1 MVSLW
6 LCRCE
11 ESKETAHRMLHT
23 LLEGRGCSP
32 ASIETAPGG
41 KPFLPGGPYFS
52 LSHSG
57 PWALCAV
64 GEEEMGCDVE
74 TIRPRRSGLPRYA
87 LSDREFQWF
96 SQRGSA
102 WEDFYTLWTLKESL
116 CKCTGRGLDCSPR
129 RLEVPLL
136 QAGEDGIWDGFYF
149 QSYGGEG
156 WRGGCCTRLT
166 PPPTQLLDGKDV
178 L

>member
-1 MVSLW
+1 MISLW

-57 PWALCAV
+57 PWALCAM

-96 SQRGSA
+96 SQRGGA
-102 WEDFYTLWTLKESL
+102 WEDFYTLWTLKEAKV
-116 CKCTGRGLDCSPR
+116 KCLGTGLDGPPR
-129 RLEVPLL
+129 EIAVPLL
-136 QAGEDGIWDGFYF
+136 GPGETGGLEGFTFTSWAGP
-149 QSYGGEG
+149 G
-156 WRGGCCTRLT
+156 WRAALCSPEGTA
-166 PPPTQLLDGKDV
+166 LLEAFPV
-178 L
+178 S

>member
-6 LCRCE
+6 LCQSG
-11 ESKETAHRMLHT
+11 ESRDAAHAMLRR
-23 LLEGRGCSP
+23 LLEREGFLAP
-32 ASIETAPGG
+32 SIQTGPGG
-41 KPFLPGGPYFS
+41 KPFLPDGPHFN

-57 PWALCAV
+57 PWALCAM
-64 GEEEMGCDVE
+64 GDEEVGCDVE
-74 TIRPRRSGLPRYA
+74 TIRPRRPGLPRYA

-96 SQRGSA
+96 SQRGSS

-116 CKCTGRGLDCSPR
+116 CKYTGRGLDCSPH

-136 QAGEDGIWDGFYF
+136 SPGQGGTLDGLFF
-149 QSYGGEG
+149 QSYGGDG
-156 WRGGCCTRLT
+156 WRAACCTSLT
-166 PPPTQLLDGKDV
+166 PPPVLFFDGKEC